1 MSDIEKAPATGAQS
15 ALIDGIFGVLDTH
28 SRDVPLAEMIP
39 VLSYVL
45 ACAVVQTGGDDVEG
59 LVQTSTAHLAADV
72 RLQCEAFAA
81 QTAVKTA
88 TIN

>member
-45 ACAVVQTGGDDVEG
+45 ACAVVQTGGDAEG

-72 RLQCEAFAA
+72 RRQCEAFAA